1 MHSEEMS
8 AFSALLP
15 RFSLGLAPYFS
26 GQETYLQ
33 AHDSATRGIDRL
45 LHMRYHNGL
54 VFKNTES
61 ADLILWALLL
71 DRNVMLPV

>member
-1 MHSEEMS
+1 
-8 AFSALLP
+8 
-15 RFSLGLAPYFS
+15 
-26 GQETYLQ
+26 
-33 AHDSATRGIDRL
+33 
-45 LHMRYHNGL
+45 L